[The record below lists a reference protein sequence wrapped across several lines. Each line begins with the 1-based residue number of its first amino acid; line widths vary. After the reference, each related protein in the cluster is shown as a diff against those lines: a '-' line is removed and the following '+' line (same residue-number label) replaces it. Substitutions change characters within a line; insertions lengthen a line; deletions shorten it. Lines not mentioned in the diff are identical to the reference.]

1 MTFFIFFVYLFIF
14 LDILQRMESFSFE
27 HRQNKI
33 TNHLK
38 VKVLYGFQDILSN
51 IFKKVK
57 FHITHASNY
66 KLQLISDIY
75 LFFLNQMSNLDISIV
90 EYFFFATKLFSYNQ
104 PLYMNSKDLLG
115 YYQLDLILFY
125 ISYYK
130 NFDL

>member
-1 MTFFIFFVYLFIF
+1 
-14 LDILQRMESFSFE
+14 MESFSFE
-27 HRQNKI
+27 RRRNKI

-38 VKVLYGFQDILSN
+38 VKVLYDFQDIISN

-90 EYFFFATKLFSYNQ
+90 EYFFFSTKLFSYNQ

-125 ISYYK
+125 ISSHK